1 MVHYN
6 NELTEKL
13 DLASKQLERLNN
25 LLRVKLDDIDKWKQ
39 RMASKDAEL
48 SQLKN
53 L

>member
-13 DLASKQLERLNN
+13 DLASKELDRLNN
-25 LLRVKLDDIDKWKQ
+25 LLRVKLEQINKWKQ
-39 RMASKDAEL
+39 RMANKEAEI